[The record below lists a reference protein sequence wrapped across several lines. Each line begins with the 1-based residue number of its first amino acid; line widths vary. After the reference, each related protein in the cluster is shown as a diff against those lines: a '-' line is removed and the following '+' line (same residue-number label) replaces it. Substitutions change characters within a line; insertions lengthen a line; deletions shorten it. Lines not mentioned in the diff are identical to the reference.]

1 MIHTHTFPKA
11 EKVWG
16 KKNVDELFAKGRWS
30 SAGDLKYCW
39 VIPSAGG
46 EPAGT
51 PTPRVMVSVP
61 KKFFRRAVKRNLLK
75 RRIREAYRLQKS
87 LLDGAGVDIMFVY
100 NSKDILAFEEIFET
114 VGRILESVG
123 AKLEQTHQDN

>member
-39 VIPSAGG
+39 VIPAAGG
-46 EPAGT
+46 EPAGA

-61 KKFFRRAVKRNLLK
+61 KKFFKRAVKRNLLK
-75 RRIREAYRLQKS
+75 RRIREAYRLQKDLLEGRNVS
-87 LLDGAGVDIMFVY
+87 LLFSYGTDKVLDFKQIYSLVGE
-100 NSKDILAFEEIFET
+100 ILT
-114 VGRILESVG
+114 TLS
-123 AKLEQTHQDN
+123 AKLDAPA